1 MGKIFGISDLPVA
14 KAFPSL
20 DLGRNTIKKP
30 YENVKPIIDKADA
43 FVRNNAPK
51 KRFLKQFFSRVKH

>member
-20 DLGRNTIKKP
+20 EFGKTYIEKP
-30 YENVKPIIDKADA
+30 AEIHIPAFNKADR
-43 FVRNNAPK
+43 FVKNNLPR